1 MTYLIKMIA
10 PNYPDAMKI
19 PFEYKKEDKRFRKMM
34 FIGEKRWDYQLLSD
48 KDLVLL
54 SLYDCCIWHADMH
67 GVISEM
73 FVVIS

>member
-34 FIGEKRWDYQLLSD
+34 FIGEKR
-48 KDLVLL
+48 
-54 SLYDCCIWHADMH
+54 
-67 GVISEM
+67 
-73 FVVIS
+73 